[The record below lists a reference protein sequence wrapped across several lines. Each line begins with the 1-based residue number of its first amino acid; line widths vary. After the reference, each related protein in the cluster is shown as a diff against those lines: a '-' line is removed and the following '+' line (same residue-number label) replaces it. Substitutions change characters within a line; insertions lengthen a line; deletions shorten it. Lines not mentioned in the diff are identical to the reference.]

1 MYKLSSIFLNGFKIT
16 QIPIFPFSVD
26 SEVSESAAF
35 DFSSIHDTAV
45 LKVDLRKAQEACEKL
60 SDQLVSAEE
69 ARDQYEEQLK
79 RNAAE
84 LETAR
89 KVRENS
95 LKEKEELGKK
105 LEVLTNYFN
114 TREAELQKQV

>member
-1 MYKLSSIFLNGFKIT
+1 M
-16 QIPIFPFSVD
+16 
-26 SEVSESAAF
+26 SESAAV

-60 SDQLVSAEE
+60 SDQLVTAEQ

-79 RNAAE
+79 QNATE

-114 TREAELQKQV
+114 TREAELQKQVRKQMML